1 MLFKNNSEKEP
12 PSDTVFLPWTA
23 LDRIGIRQ
31 FDEEHRELVNLINQ
45 FHEAMVLRR
54 NRVIADEIFE
64 KLIQATRNHFSNE
77 EALLG
82 ERGFPERDSHAK
94 QHSDLLV
101 EIRSLHRQ
109 FKEGSLS
116 AMMLLTYLKNWLIHH
131 IKESDRQ
138 YAVWLK
144 TRGLA

>member
-1 MLFKNNSEKEP
+1 MLFKKNPETEP
-12 PSDTVFLPWTA
+12 PLDTAFLAWTA

-31 FDEEHRELVNLINQ
+31 FDEEHKELVNYINQ
-45 FHEAMVLRR
+45 FHEAMVIRR
-54 NRVIADEIFE
+54 NRVKAEEIFE
-64 KLIQATRNHFSNE
+64 KLIHATRNHFSNE

-82 ERGFPERDSHAK
+82 ERGFPDRASHAK
-94 QHSDLLV
+94 QHSDLVV
-101 EIRSLHRQ
+101 EITNLHRQ

-131 IKESDRQ
+131 TKESDRQ

-144 TRGLA
+144 TRGLV